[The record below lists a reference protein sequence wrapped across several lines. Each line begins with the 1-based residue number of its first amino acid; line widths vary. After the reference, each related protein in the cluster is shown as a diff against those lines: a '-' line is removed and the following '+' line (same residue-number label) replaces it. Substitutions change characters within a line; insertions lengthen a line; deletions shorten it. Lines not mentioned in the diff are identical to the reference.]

1 MRALALK
8 CAAFFCRKYQKSTNL
23 LLRKAPFC
31 RLVREVAHDFKVQ
44 MHRFAAPMQPT
55 DMCFRDFKQD
65 LRFNSHAIAALQE
78 SGEAYLVG
86 LFEVNASI

>member
-1 MRALALK
+1 MA
-8 CAAFFCRKYQKSTNL
+8 N
-23 LLRKAPFC
+23 
-31 RLVREVAHDFKVQ
+31 DFKVQ

-55 DMCFRDFKQD
+55 DMYFQAD